1 MEKARKNGRATDG
14 KDGNTEDGTIFKDK
28 KFILAAGSPFFGA
41 LFQHNSFSE
50 N

>member
-1 MEKARKNGRATDG
+1 MEKVRKNGRAT
-14 KDGNTEDGTIFKDK
+14 DGNTEDGTIFKDK